1 MKQTD
6 TLINKKH
13 TVKDYKKLN
22 EGAPYELI
30 NGILVEEPSPTY
42 GHQNYSLKIV
52 NQIYNHLNSLPIGEV
67 LYAPLDVYFDEENVF
82 QPDIVFV
89 SNKRKHIIH
98 EDGIPD
104 LIIEILSPATAF
116 YDLNDKNRIYEK
128 YRVKEYWIID
138 PENEKVIGYENV
150 NGEFIE
156 FYSGSGK
163 FSSKVLD
170 LDISVQL

>member
-67 LYAPLDVYFDEENVF
+67 LYAPLDVYFDEHNVF
-82 QPDIVFV
+82 QPDIIYRFI
-89 SNKRKHIIH
+89 NNIIRNFYTLLLH
-98 EDGIPD
+98 TYQR
-104 LIIEILSPATAF
+104 ILP
-116 YDLNDKNRIYEK
+116 LLGGLL
-128 YRVKEYWIID
+128 V
-138 PENEKVIGYENV
+138 
-150 NGEFIE
+150 
-156 FYSGSGK
+156 
-163 FSSKVLD
+163 
-170 LDISVQL
+170 